1 MSPKERFNLSA
12 HISSLQFITELSNSS
27 KGWTKGH
34 VLVSG
39 PWSGST
45 KGPNKFLKST
55 RSLEIPSIKCFHDLH
70 ISYSHFL
77 VTSTN
82 MCFVHVGKDKW
93 GHLVEWVK
101 KSSFAHFN
109 NFFEIDKSEGS
120 HSVLH
125 TEKNLRVV
133 ISQAKQFV
141 IPLLPR
147 LAPPSLVSCEHFVLK
162 NLPFY
167 KVARLAD
174 AKARQNRLDAREKKM
189 LRRDFAPSP

>member
-45 KGPNKFLKST
+45 KGPNKFLKPT
-55 RSLEIPSIKCFHDLH
+55 RSLEIPS
-70 ISYSHFL
+70 
-77 VTSTN
+77 
-82 MCFVHVGKDKW
+82 KDKW

-109 NFFEIDKSEGS
+109 NFFEIDKSERS
-120 HSVLH
+120 HIVLH

-141 IPLLPR
+141 ILLLPR

-174 AKARQNRLDAREKKM
+174 AKARQTRLDAREKKT